1 MIIPLHR
8 FVKALSA
15 TLLTVAC
22 INAFPQPT
30 QKFPVIQLTAGMHL
44 IKAEIAANDMNR
56 QQGLMYR
63 EKMAQNEGMAFVFDR
78 PAAVCMW
85 MKNTFLPLSV
95 AFIAEDG
102 KIINI
107 EDMKP
112 QTLDTHCAK
121 KPARYAL
128 EMNKGWFKQKNI
140 NPGSIIEGLP
150 PAR

>member
-30 QKFPVIQLTAGMHL
+30 QKL
-44 IKAEIAANDMNR
+44 NR